1 MELFYSG
8 LSDVGNVRENNEDY
22 YFAGKIGEDEYL
34 FIVADGMGGHKAG
47 EVASRKAVSFFV
59 RELEKGIGDN
69 ISRGLRRIFLAGNE
83 FLMREGSRSAA
94 KNGMGTTLSVFYVRG
109 NQGYIA
115 HVGDSRIYRFTYPDA
130 DTDTTADTEPEPDA
144 DTNTE
149 TETVDKFA
157 LEQLTEDHSF
167 VGKLLKEGFITEEE
181 ARRHPRRN
189 VLYQSIGLKKDIN
202 VQVLEPVPIQKGR
215 KYLLCTDGLFGVVSG
230 SEIAECLKEN
240 STAAIVRTLVQ
251 KAKANGGPDNISVIV
266 VSTEENKIFAEDTV
280 IEDTIKIVFRSKT
293 GRKKRKRSFFIL
305 LGLLVLLL
313 VVIIYWLLTAI
324 SGDRHSLTASG
335 SGGEGVTGVREK

>member
-8 LSDVGNVRENNEDY
+8 LSDVGNLRENNEDY
-22 YFAGKIGEDEYL
+22 YFAGKLGEDEYL

-69 ISRGLRRIFLAGNE
+69 ISEDLRRIILAANE
-83 FLMREGSRSAA
+83 FLMHEGSRSAV
-94 KNGMGTTLSVFYVRG
+94 KNGMGTTLSVFYVQG
-109 NQGYIA
+109 NLGYIV
-115 HVGDSRIYRFTYPDA
+115 HVGDSRIYRFTNPD
-130 DTDTTADTEPEPDA
+130 EKKG
-144 DTNTE
+144 NQF
-149 TETVDKFA
+149 V

-202 VQVLEPVPIQKGR
+202 VQVLKPIPIQKGQ
-215 KYLLCTDGLFGVVSG
+215 KYLLCTDGLYGVVPE
-230 SEIAECLKEN
+230 SEIAECLKEK
-240 STAAIVRTLVQ
+240 STAYIVRVLVQ
-251 KAKANGGPDNISVIV
+251 KAKANGGPDNISTIV
-266 VSTEENKIFAEDTV
+266 VSTEKDKIFGEDTV
-280 IEDTIKIVFRSKT
+280 LEDTIRIVLRSKT
-293 GRKKRKRSFFIL
+293 KKRKKRKRSFFIL

-313 VVIIYWLLTAI
+313 VVIIYWLLTTI
-324 SGDRHSLTASG
+324 STSQHPLPGSG
-335 SGGEGVTGVREK
+335 SGGESVTETMEK